1 LNDQDVGGT
10 SDEDQPDKIKKIL
23 CSVDGHDEILF
34 DNIKIFFEKYLT
46 KIFFKKSQKTLE
58 KICHCQRFLLTFLFK
73 LLVCLIVL

>member
-34 DNIKIFFEKYLT
+34 DNIIFYLKKYLT
-46 KIFFKKSQKTLE
+46 KNFLKKSQKTQW
-58 KICHCQRFLLTFLFK
+58 IT
-73 LLVCLIVL
+73 